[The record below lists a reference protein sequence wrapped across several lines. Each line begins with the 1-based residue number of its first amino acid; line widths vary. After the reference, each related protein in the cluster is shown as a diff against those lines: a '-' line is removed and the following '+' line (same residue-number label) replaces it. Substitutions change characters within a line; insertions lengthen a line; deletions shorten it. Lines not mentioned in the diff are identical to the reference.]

1 MELNRVRAPER
12 LRLETLRPLVQA
24 LGPGP
29 LVLEG
34 ASDGVFC
41 LGMDLEAA
49 LTDDAREGLAWLAEA
64 LWRLSE
70 RSLAAAVVDGDAV
83 GGGVGLLSACTLV
96 VATPRARF
104 SLPELALGLT
114 PAAIW
119 PALRGRASRRS
130 LIALATHAC
139 PLDAEGAARI
149 GLVDVVTDEPA
160 RYVKNLR
167 RIDPDAHRRLRGMSR
182 FVEGE
187 PDERVRASAMS
198 EARSQLEDPAVRRR
212 IVRYLEGDA
221 PWA

>member
-1 MELNRVRAPER
+1 MELSRVRAPER
-12 LRLETLRPLVQA
+12 LRLSTLRPLVQA

-34 ASDGVFC
+34 ASEGVFC
-41 LGMDLEAA
+41 RGMDLEAA
-49 LTDDAREGLAWLAEA
+49 LADDAREALAWMAEA

-104 SLPELALGLT
+104 SLPELALGII

-119 PALRGRASRRS
+119 PALQARASRRA

-139 PLDAEGAARI
+139 PIDAQTAASI
-149 GLVDVVTDEPA
+149 GLVDVVTDEPE
-160 RYVKNLR
+160 RYVRNLR

-187 PDERVRASAMS
+187 TDERLRASAMS
-198 EARSQLEDPAVRRR
+198 EARAQLEDPLVRRR
-212 IVRYLEGDA
+212 ITRFLEGDA